1 MERNMNDYEMLS
13 KIRRLK
19 ELKAMA
25 EELTT
30 EIKNA
35 ESTIKE
41 MMGDTEEM
49 RIGEY
54 KVTYKTIEAS
64 RLDSKSLQAEL
75 PDIAARY
82 TVQTKYKRLTVL

>member
-1 MERNMNDYEMLS
+1 MNDYEMLS

-25 EELTT
+25 EELNA
-30 EIKNA
+30 EIKNT
-35 ESTIKE
+35 ESTIKD
-41 MMGDTEEM
+41 MMGDTEEK

-64 RLDSKSLQAEL
+64 RLDSKSLQAEF

-82 TVQTKYKRLTVL
+82 TVQTKYKRLTIL

>member
-1 MERNMNDYEMLS
+1 MLS

-25 EELTT
+25 EELTS
-30 EIKNA
+30 EIKNTENA
-35 ESTIKE
+35 IKE
-41 MMGDTEEM
+41 MIGDTEEM
-49 RIGEY
+49 RVGEY
-54 KVTYKTIEAS
+54 KVIYKTIEAS

-82 TVQTKYKRLTVL
+82 TVQTRYKRLTIL